1 MNIYDPL
8 NLIFVGF
15 IKSRFAT
22 SEFSPKNVTLD
33 FFQLLLIWM
42 EKIWLRAQEY
52 KTYGSFL

>member
-33 FFQLLLIWM
+33 FFAAAADLDGENM
-42 EKIWLRAQEY
+42 AE
-52 KTYGSFL
+52 GSRL